1 MNIEDLNSNR
11 LIYKEFLC
19 ILLKVERKNEV
30 KMRIFRNSAYSLML
44 NVADKSAPD
53 TRKLYVRSAGYCG
66 ADCNFREK
74 PRKISFGCFYW
85 FVGGS
90 AVFTMGKRDYLVK
103 QGEVWFY
110 PPGSM
115 IDFRPQPEGAQ
126 YFWMALYGDILM
138 PLCES
143 LNIPA
148 GRKVCGMP
156 PEEMLQDLISAVR
169 YSTPDQRLEVL
180 QLGMN
185 ILFRIASPK
194 LENPAAAPTL
204 AQEARSII
212 EKEFHSPKFGVAI
225 LAHRLG
231 VHPVTLCREFKKEFQ
246 MTPSDF
252 ITNRRM
258 RKAAEMLETQHYP
271 IKQISGEC
279 GFASPEYFA
288 TVFASKFGIAPSKF
302 AAQKNKGGC

>member
-1 MNIEDLNSNR
+1 
-11 LIYKEFLC
+11 
-19 ILLKVERKNEV
+19 
-30 KMRIFRNSAYSLML
+30 MRVFRNSAYSLML

-66 ADCNFREK
+66 ADCNFHEK
-74 PRKISFGCFYW
+74 PRNISFGCFYW

-90 AVFTMGKRDYLVK
+90 AVFTMGRRNYLVK

-110 PPGSM
+110 PPGST

-126 YFWMALYGDILM
+126 YFWMAMAGDILV

-148 GRKVCGMP
+148 GKKFCGMP
-156 PEEMLQDLISAVR
+156 PEDMLQDLITAVR
-169 YSTPDQRLEVL
+169 YTTPDQRLEVL
-180 QLGMN
+180 QIGMN
-185 ILFRIASPK
+185 ILFSMASPK
-194 LENPAAAPTL
+194 LEPQVSSISL
-204 AQEARSII
+204 AQEARSSI
-212 EKEFHSPKFGVAI
+212 EKEFHSSKFGVST

-246 MTPSDF
+246 VTPSDF
-252 ITNRRM
+252 IINCRM
-258 RKAAEMLETQHYP
+258 RKAVEMLEKQLYS
-271 IKQISGEC
+271 IKEISGEC

-288 TVFASKFGIAPSKF
+288 TVFASKFGVAPSKF
-302 AAQKNKGGC
+302 ITREKGD